1 MSMNR
6 DERRKLKRR
15 LAPIAKRIVELE
27 KNIKNNYQRED
38 SEQEIT
44 DIMNSLSMI
53 EMIALEDYIISKK
66 LLDNI

>member
-6 DERRKLKRR
+6 DDRRKLKRR

-27 KNIKNNYQRED
+27 KNIKNNYQREE

>member
-27 KNIKNNYQRED
+27 KNIKNNYQREE